1 MANDSDDNMRGHRG
15 EPCEGRT
22 ICLSRPRTRRGRRA
36 DVDLV
41 DVRTPLM
48 TRSSSYS
55 DSGKDPTMTSPQD
68 NPIDPWVRTEV
79 SRIWR
84 EWVGMDPQM
93 PPAQREA
100 LIDQE
105 AARLTEMIEET
116 VGDSAHG
123 FLVEQWRQEH
133 PGQDPDHQTT
143 VALIETAWS
152 SARTKILETELYPQV
167 SAEASQQTGAE
178 MAHLAE
184 SALRRAR
191 VLKDARD
198 PERWR
203 RGMVDPTELATRIV
217 DRVWGYAGS
226 MEFQE
231 LALALVQQRL
241 DDNLPTPATSADPLR
256 EELELMIDTELNRNN
271 ATS

>member
-1 MANDSDDNMRGHRG
+1 MANDSDDNMRGRRG

-22 ICLSRPRTRRGRRA
+22 ICLSRPRTRRGR
-36 DVDLV
+36 LV
-41 DVRTPLM
+41 DVDRVDVLVPPM
-48 TRSSSYS
+48 TRSSGYS
-55 DSGKDPTMTSPQD
+55 NWKDPTMTSPQD
-68 NPIDPWVRTEV
+68 NPIDPWVRAEV

-93 PPAQREA
+93 PPAEREA

-123 FLVEQWRQEH
+123 YLVQQWRQEH
-133 PGQDPDHQTT
+133 PGQDPDYQTT
-143 VALIETAWS
+143 VALTETAWT
-152 SARTKILETELYPQV
+152 SARSKILETELYPQV
-167 SAEASQQTGAE
+167 SSEAAQQGAAE
-178 MAHLAE
+178 MQHLAE
-184 SALRRAR
+184 SALRRAK

-198 PERWR
+198 PDRWQ
-203 RGMVDPTELATRIV
+203 RGMVDPSELATTIV
-217 DRVWGYAGS
+217 NRVWGYGGS

-231 LALALVQQRL
+231 LALALIQQRL
-241 DDNLPTPATSADPLR
+241 DDNLPTPSTSADPLR
-256 EELELMIDTELNRNN
+256 EELELMIDEALRRNS